1 MMINTVNKITGFYLK
16 YKFKI
21 YIYLISA
28 LLAFSGALIVY
39 RYSKQLSFYKQ
50 EAARYESNI
59 KYYEATVSGYK
70 DENRVLRLNTDDLRH
85 SNDSMIVRMEKLKKS
100 LKTAK
105 NKPGD
110 VSIGIVTD
118 IVATDTSRIVN
129 KTDFKLD
136 TTILYNEYTYSKIK
150 IDKDTLV
157 SKIGVSNEQDLFVY
171 ESREYKNEYKNKFIR
186 FLHLDWRKETVFRY
200 DIKNSNDLI
209 EIKRSIVYKINE

>member
-1 MMINTVNKITGFYLK
+1 MINIINKVTGFYLK
-16 YKFKI
+16 YKVKI
-21 YIYLISA
+21 YVYLISA
-28 LLAFSGALIVY
+28 LLAISGALIVY

-50 EAARYESNI
+50 EVARYESNI
-59 KYYEATVSGYK
+59 KYYQSAVSGYI

-110 VSIGIVTD
+110 VSVGIVTN
-118 IVATDTSRIVN
+118 IEASDTSKIIN
-129 KTDFKLD
+129 KTEFKLD

-157 SKIGVSNEQDLFVY
+157 SKIGVSNEV
-171 ESREYKNEYKNKFIR
+171 
-186 FLHLDWRKETVFRY
+186 T
-200 DIKNSNDLI
+200 NS
-209 EIKRSIVYKINE
+209 

>member
-1 MMINTVNKITGFYLK
+1 MINIINKVTGFYLK
-16 YKFKI
+16 YKVKI
-21 YIYLISA
+21 YVYLISA
-28 LLAFSGALIVY
+28 LLAISGALIVY

-50 EAARYESNI
+50 EVARYESNI
-59 KYYEATVSGYK
+59 KYYQSAVSGYR

-110 VSIGIVTD
+110 VSVGIVTN
-118 IVATDTSRIVN
+118 IEASDTSKIIN
-129 KTDFKLD
+129 KTEFKLD

-157 SKIGVSNEQDLFVY
+157 SKIGVSNEQDLFIY
-171 ESREYKNEYKNKFIR
+171 ESREYKNKYKNKFIR
-186 FLHLDWRKETVFRY
+186 FLHLDWKKETLYRY
-200 DIKNSNDLI
+200 NIKNSNDLI
-209 EIKRSIVYKINE
+209 EVKRSIVYKINE

>member
-1 MMINTVNKITGFYLK
+1 MINIINKVTGFYLK
-16 YKFKI
+16 YKVKI
-21 YIYLISA
+21 YVYLISA
-28 LLAFSGALIVY
+28 LLAISGALIVY

-50 EAARYESNI
+50 EVARYESNI
-59 KYYEATVSGYK
+59 KYYQSAVSGYR

-110 VSIGIVTD
+110 VSIGIVTN
-118 IVATDTSRIVN
+118 IEASDTSKIIN
-129 KTDFKLD
+129 KTEFKLD

-157 SKIGVSNEQDLFVY
+157 SKIGVSNEQDLFIY
-171 ESREYKNEYKNKFIR
+171 ESREYKNKYKNKFIR
-186 FLHLDWRKETVFRY
+186 FLHLDWKKETLYRY
-200 DIKNSNDLI
+200 NIKNSNDLI
-209 EIKRSIVYKINE
+209 EVKRSIVYKINE

>member
-1 MMINTVNKITGFYLK
+1 MINIINKVTGFYLK
-16 YKFKI
+16 YKVKI
-21 YIYLISA
+21 YVYLISA
-28 LLAFSGALIVY
+28 LLAISGALIVY

-50 EAARYESNI
+50 EVARYESNI
-59 KYYEATVSGYK
+59 KYYQSAVSGYR

-110 VSIGIVTD
+110 VSIGIVTY
-118 IVATDTSRIVN
+118 IAATDTSRIVN
-129 KTDFKLD
+129 KTEFKLD

-157 SKIGVSNEQDLFVY
+157 SKIGVSNEQDLFIY
-171 ESREYKNEYKNKFIR
+171 ESREYKNKYKNKFIR
-186 FLHLDWRKETVFRY
+186 FLHLDWKKETLYRY
-200 DIKNSNDLI
+200 NIKNSNDLI
-209 EIKRSIVYKINE
+209 EVKRSIVYKINE

>member
-1 MMINTVNKITGFYLK
+1 MINIINKITGFYLK
-16 YKFKI
+16 YKVKI
-21 YIYLISA
+21 YVYLISA
-28 LLAFSGALIVY
+28 LLAISGALIVY

-50 EAARYESNI
+50 EVARYESNI
-59 KYYEATVSGYK
+59 KYYQSAVSGYR

-110 VSIGIVTD
+110 VSIGIVTN
-118 IVATDTSRIVN
+118 IEASDTSKIIN
-129 KTDFKLD
+129 KTEFKLD

-157 SKIGVSNEQDLFVY
+157 SKIGVSNEQDLFIY
-171 ESREYKNEYKNKFIR
+171 ESREYKNKYKNKFIR
-186 FLHLDWRKETVFRY
+186 FLHLDWKKETLYRY
-200 DIKNSNDLI
+200 NIKNSNDLI
-209 EIKRSIVYKINE
+209 EVKRSIVYKINE

>member
-1 MMINTVNKITGFYLK
+1 MINIINKVTGFYLK
-16 YKFKI
+16 YKVKI
-21 YIYLISA
+21 YVYLISA
-28 LLAFSGALIVY
+28 LLAISGALIVY

-50 EAARYESNI
+50 EVARYESNI
-59 KYYEATVSGYK
+59 KYYQSAVSGYR

-118 IVATDTSRIVN
+118 IAATDTSMIVN
-129 KTDFKLD
+129 KTEFKLD

-157 SKIGVSNEQDLFVY
+157 SKIGVSNEQDLFIY
-171 ESREYKNEYKNKFIR
+171 ESREYKNKYKNKFIR
-186 FLHLDWRKETVFRY
+186 FLHLDWKKETLYRY
-200 DIKNSNDLI
+200 NIKNSNDLI
-209 EIKRSIVYKINE
+209 EVKRSIVYKINE

>member
-1 MMINTVNKITGFYLK
+1 MINIINKLTGFYLK

-50 EAARYESNI
+50 ETARYESNI

-157 SKIGVSNEQDLFVY
+157 SRIGVSNEQDLFVY
-171 ESREYKNEYKNKFIR
+171 ESREYKNEYRNKFIR
-186 FLHLDWRKETVFRY
+186 FLHLDWKKETLYRY